1 MEAISGAAYRAFKER
16 QDPPFICYLV
26 VNSNNFFA
34 DDSVY
39 FPVNR
44 LQIELYTSDK
54 DPETEKKLE
63 MALQGVCWE
72 KSESLIESEQIQKR
86 VKPCIEAGAAKID
99 DQCGS
104 QHPKTKQRR
113 NRAKAPKRIVGEKI

>member
-1 MEAISGAAYRAFKER
+1 MTLQTISELLKATGLPVAYRAFKER

-63 MALQGVCWE
+63 MALQGLCWE
-72 KSESLIESEQIQKR
+72 KSESLIESEQIYQITYE
-86 VKPCIEAGAAKID
+86 IE
-99 DQCGS
+99 
-104 QHPKTKQRR
+104 
-113 NRAKAPKRIVGEKI
+113 V